1 MRRIRFE
8 AGSTTGAGRTGSVVE
23 VDAVDEVDGATL
35 VDVDGVP
42 GTVGAIGAGAGRVT
56 GGGVGSVTA
65 HDAMTI
71 SPFLFT

>member
-1 MRRIRFE
+1 MVRRVRFE
-8 AGSTTGAGRTGSVVE
+8 AGSTTGAGRIGSVVE
-23 VDAVDEVDGATL
+23 VDEVDGATV
-35 VDVDGVP
+35 VDVGGAP
-42 GTVGAIGAGAGRVT
+42 GTVGAGAAGAGIVT